1 MKRGVRNAVG
11 ILLTAACLYFAFR
24 NVHWSDAVK
33 SARSANYALLL
44 LSAVVATLI
53 FPLRARR
60 WRTILDPIA
69 PRLPFGPLWRSTA
82 IGIMV
87 NNVLPARAGEFAR
100 AYALTREVPA
110 ISFPLSLA
118 SLVVDRVFDAIVV
131 FLLLV
136 VAIASPSF
144 PAGATIKGQSI
155 ANIAAAF
162 ALVPL
167 VLLVVL
173 YLLAAYPK
181 TLIRVFE
188 LVARRVSPTLEARG
202 SEMLHRFAEG
212 LSVLRAPAHFIAV
225 FWWALL
231 LWLVQ
236 PLAFWIGLRAF
247 GIDVPWSATLLLQAL
262 TVIGVALPSTPGYFG
277 LFEAG
282 AIIALKLYGVDETPA
297 ATWALVYHVVSLIP
311 ITLIGAYYFA
321 RAGISVSDINSS
333 VSNDRQ

>member
-11 ILLTAACLYFAFR
+11 IVLTAACLYIAFKD
-24 NVHWSDAVK
+24 VHWSDAVQ
-33 SARSANYALLL
+33 SAKNANYALLVL
-44 LSAVVATLI
+44 AAIVATMT

-60 WRTILDPIA
+60 WRTILDPIV
-69 PRLPFGPLWRSTA
+69 PKLPFGPLWRSTA
-82 IGIMV
+82 IGMMV

-100 AYALTREVPA
+100 AFALTREVPT
-110 ISFPLSLA
+110 ISFPMSLA

-131 FLLLV
+131 FLLLM
-136 VAIASPSF
+136 VAIASPTF

-155 ANIAAAF
+155 GHIAMVF

-181 TLIRVFE
+181 TLIRAFE
-188 LVARRVSPTLEARG
+188 LVARRVSKTLEARG

-212 LSVLRAPAHFIAV
+212 LSVLKAPGHFIAV
-225 FWWALL
+225 FLWALW

-247 GIDVPWSATLLLQAL
+247 GIDVPWSATLLVQAL
-262 TVIGVALPSTPGYFG
+262 TVIGVALPSSPGYFG

-282 AIIALKLYGVDETPA
+282 AIIALKLYGVGQTPA

-311 ITLIGAYYFA
+311 ITLIGAYYFF

-333 VSNDRQ
+333 ANNDKQ

>member
-1 MKRGVRNAVG
+1 MKRGIRNAVG
-11 ILLTAACLYFAFR
+11 LLLTAACLYFAFKD
-24 NVHWSDAVK
+24 VQWSDAVK
-33 SARSANYALLL
+33 SARSANYALLI
-44 LSAVVATLI
+44 LSAIVATTM

-60 WRTILDPIA
+60 WRTILDPIV
-69 PRLPFGPLWRSTA
+69 PKLPFGPLWRSTA

-110 ISFPLSLA
+110 ISFPMSLA
-118 SLVVDRVFDAIVV
+118 SLVVDRMFDAIVV
-131 FLLLV
+131 FFLLV
-136 VAIASPSF
+136 VAIASPGF
-144 PAGATIKGQSI
+144 PAGTKFGGQSI
-155 ANIAAAF
+155 GHIAIAF

-167 VLLVVL
+167 VLLIVL

-181 TLIRVFE
+181 TLIRAFE
-188 LVARRVSPTLEARG
+188 LVARRVSKTLETRG

-212 LSVLRAPAHFIAV
+212 LSVLRAPGHFIAV
-225 FWWALL
+225 LWWALL
-231 LWLVQ
+231 HWLVQ
-236 PLAFWIGLRAF
+236 PLAFWIGLKAF
-247 GIDVPWSATLLLQAL
+247 GIEVPWSATLFVQAL
-262 TVIGVALPSTPGYFG
+262 TVIGVSLPSSPGYFG

-282 AIIALKLYGVDETPA
+282 AIVALKAYGVGETPA

-333 VSNDRQ
+333 VNTDRP

>member
-11 ILLTAACLYFAFR
+11 ILLTAACLYFAFKDVR
-24 NVHWSDAVK
+24 WSDAVK
-33 SARSANYALLL
+33 SARSANYLLLL
-44 LSAVVATLI
+44 LSAAVATMI

-69 PRLPFGPLWRSTA
+69 PKLPFGPLWRSTA
-82 IGIMV
+82 IGTMV

-100 AYALTREVPA
+100 AYALTREIPA
-110 ISFPLSLA
+110 ISFPMSLA

-144 PAGATIKGQSI
+144 PAGARFGGQSI
-155 ANIAAAF
+155 GHVALAF

-181 TLIRVFE
+181 TLIRAFE
-188 LVARRVSPTLEARG
+188 LVARRVSTTLEARG

-212 LSVLRAPAHFIAV
+212 LSVLRAPGHFIAV
-225 FWWALL
+225 FGWALL

-236 PLAFWIGLRAF
+236 PVAFWIGLRAF
-247 GIDVPWSATLLLQAL
+247 GIDVPWSATLFVQAL
-262 TVIGVALPSTPGYFG
+262 TVIGVSLPSSPGYFG
-277 LFEAG
+277 LFELG
-282 AIIALKLYGVDETPA
+282 AIAALKAYGVAEAPA

-311 ITLIGAYYFA
+311 ITLIGAYYFF

-333 VSNDRQ
+333 ANTDRQ